1 MSYDFLG
8 KGLRYPFR
16 FQSVSGGT
24 QVSTATSREH
34 EHIRESI
41 LQILGT
47 RIGERFMNPE
57 FGSRLKDLVFEQNDE
72 VLKGLL
78 RHYVIDAIKRWE
90 KRVIITEVR
99 FDDRP
104 LNIDGNLL
112 LVHIAYR
119 VIQSQVDGN
128 LVYPFYREDPNN
140 PAPSYPQPEP
150 EPEPPPVRSVRLSPD
165 VRSLFNLLWFDA
177 AEMSPD
183 PDDSL
188 IWPAGE
194 YEVAYIEGAFQDRNG
209 KWIVKQHTA
218 KGRFGRALKRISEW
232 CRLHRHAPIREQ
244 WKGLEQKLRGHFGYF
259 GITGNFEALARFAY
273 EATKAWHKW
282 LSRRS
287 QRGMPW
293 ARMNRLLKR
302 YPLPSPKILH
312 HYA

>member
-16 FQSVSGGT
+16 FQSVSGGI
-24 QVSTATSREH
+24 QISTTTSREH

-90 KRVIITEVR
+90 KRVIITEVH

-128 LVYPFYREDPNN
+128 LVYPFYREAPNI

-183 PDDSL
+183 PDDSF
-188 IWPAGE
+188 I
-194 YEVAYIEGAFQDRNG
+194 
-209 KWIVKQHTA
+209 
-218 KGRFGRALKRISEW
+218 
-232 CRLHRHAPIREQ
+232 
-244 WKGLEQKLRGHFGYF
+244 
-259 GITGNFEALARFAY
+259 
-273 EATKAWHKW
+273 
-282 LSRRS
+282 
-287 QRGMPW
+287 
-293 ARMNRLLKR
+293 
-302 YPLPSPKILH
+302 
-312 HYA
+312 